1 MKKICLFCLILMATV
16 FSNNVMA
23 QMKVIYPNVNK
34 QGENMFGYSA
44 LKLALENSGKNFELH
59 ITEAG
64 VNDARIR
71 RMLRSKEIS
80 IADFGTSAEFEQEFY
95 PIYFPIDLGLNG
107 WRIFLIHKESRSQFE
122 KINSIERLR
131 TKKSGQGI
139 GWADVEILENAGLEV
154 VKSSHIEN
162 LIRMVEGKRF
172 DFFPLGANEAHSL
185 LDAYSEEN
193 PNVIVEP
200 TLLLI
205 YPFGRLFFVHK
216 ENKELHDT
224 VQTGLI
230 KSFENG
236 SFWELFQS
244 HPSNQALF
252 EKANLKYRNQ
262 ILIDNPHMTEE
273 FKKIPQKYFFTLR
286 MLD

>member
-1 MKKICLFCLILMATV
+1 
-16 FSNNVMA
+16 
-23 QMKVIYPNVNK
+23 
-34 QGENMFGYSA
+34 MFGYSA
-44 LKLALENSGKNFELH
+44 LKLALENSGKDFELH